1 MSTADFEPYTLAE
14 LHARIEASEASFEAG
29 RFYTEEEANKKMQG
43 YVNKRLKRNALDEA
57 MEDLVAGR
65 VYEVS
70 SVDELR
76 KRFEFV

>member
-1 MSTADFEPYTLAE
+1 MVSTAVISPKANRPAFRRKVIHVPTGEVRRFRTIARTLGVEFE
-14 LHARIEASEASFEAG
+14 
-29 RFYTEEEANKKMQG
+29 KQ
-43 YVNKRLKRNALDEA
+43 NALDEA

-65 VYEVS
+65 VYQVS